1 MARTPVLDPEEY
13 IEQAYFFGVFRERLA
28 ENQAAQDVLER
39 LHEEILATTR
49 LPLAI
54 QFLATDIKHT
64 GLLASGFRRL
74 SHYFTPFQA
83 YIVSRAEE
91 PGARFSMDL
100 ALRCLEA
107 EATYR
112 SKQPSP
118 AGLFVFEFEVM
129 CRNKLGYDEG
139 LTAMG
144 EDAAFGAE
152 WVGYLETVRRNV
164 GEVDFADLIYVR
176 SELGNQEALKREPES
191 KLPPALFG
199 AKEGKI
205 AKASHGRDPL
215 YLFSALQRQLGY
227 PEVPR
232 LTQRDDPRAALAAI
246 QAKLVELDQKV
257 RLLDGEVRGAVDQI
271 QALGKP
277 ETLTIKPIELA

>member
-1 MARTPVLDPEEY
+1 MQRTPVLDPEEY

-28 ENQAAQDVLER
+28 ENQAAQDLLER

-54 QFLATDIKHT
+54 QFLATDLKHT
-64 GLLASGFRRL
+64 GLLADGFRRL
-74 SHYFTPFQA
+74 NHYFTPFQA
-83 YIVSRAEE
+83 YVISKAEE
-91 PGARFSMDL
+91 EGLRFSMDL

-112 SKQPSP
+112 SGKPST

-139 LTAMG
+139 LDAMAR
-144 EDAAFGAE
+144 DAAFSEA
-152 WVGYLETVRRNV
+152 WDDYLETVRRNV
-164 GEVDFADLIYVR
+164 GEIDFADLIYVR
-176 SELGNQEALKREPES
+176 SELANQEARKKDADV

-232 LTQRDDPRAALAAI
+232 HVQREDPTVVLAAV
-246 QAKLVELDQKV
+246 QAKLAELEQKL
-257 RLLDGEVRGAVDQI
+257 RLLENEVRGTADQV

-277 ETLTIKPIELA
+277 ETLAIKPIEID

>member
-1 MARTPVLDPEEY
+1 MPTPVLDREEY
-13 IEQAYFFGVFRERLA
+13 VEQAYFFGVFRERLGQ
-28 ENQAAQDVLER
+28 NQAAQDILAR

-54 QFLATDIKHT
+54 QFLATEIRHT
-64 GLLASGFRRL
+64 GLLASGMRRL
-74 SHYFTPFQA
+74 NHYFTPFQA
-83 YIVSRAEE
+83 YLVSKAEE
-91 PGARFSMDL
+91 EGLRFSMDL

-107 EATYR
+107 EARYR
-112 SKQPSP
+112 AERTSA

-129 CRNKLGYDEG
+129 CRNRLGYDEG

-144 EDAAFGAE
+144 EDAIFDDE
-152 WVGYLETVRRNV
+152 WRGYLETVRRNI

-176 SELGNQEALKREPES
+176 SELANEEALRRSPEAT
-191 KLPPALFG
+191 LPIPLFG

-215 YLFSALQRQLGY
+215 FLFSALQRQLGY

-232 LTQRDDPRAALAAI
+232 QVQRDDPAAI
-246 QAKLVELDQKV
+246 LVALQAKVNELEQKV
-257 RLLDGEVRGAVDQI
+257 KLLDNELRGRSDAVQ
-271 QALGKP
+271 QLGVP
-277 ETLTIKPIELA
+277 ETLELKSIELD